1 MNDGMKKEHGK
12 YENNPK
18 SRSPRRWGR
27 SEAAYVDVILGTE
40 SNKFD
45 AIFEYSNIRTIHS
58 FAFLAKGDIRTI
70 RSFGHLQNSHIRI
83 IRLFDNLRKGDIR
96 IIRSFDLIGKT
107 VFELFVYS
115 KFSWNLFEYFEPLLH
130 TH

>member
-1 MNDGMKKEHGK
+1 MTT
-12 YENNPK
+12 
-18 SRSPRRWGR
+18 
-27 SEAAYVDVILGTE
+27 ILGTE